1 MYLAEKAPEFF
12 PGASFAV
19 VHCNFTLRGGESD
32 SDEAFV
38 RSWCEEHSMQ
48 LYCTRFDTAAYASSE
63 GLSIE
68 MAARKLRYRRFAEI
82 CRNDGFNAVAVA
94 HNANDE
100 AETFLLNLLRGT
112 GTRGLRGMA
121 ADTVVEGARVL
132 RPMLGIS
139 RREILSWMTQNGR
152 TWREDSSNSDGQYK
166 RNRLRSRVLP
176 EFEAVNPAFL
186 RTLKKD
192 MAHIGEVDDIADS
205 YWETA
210 LDEGLLS
217 KDGMTLNLNVL
228 KRYTHSNYLLYRFMD
243 GRGFSEDTV
252 GALQKAVGNGS
263 AAGKIFEAGE
273 WLLEC
278 ASGRLLLR
286 PRGQETAGMNLT
298 IDAPGTYDTA
308 SQRIIVE
315 VCDAA
320 ELKELRQPEGTQ
332 IFGAL
337 RFPFTVRSRRDG
349 DWLNPLGLRGRK
361 KLSDLFNDLGY
372 SPSEKRSALAVVEGD
387 GSSSH
392 ISALLGKRIDEAQRV
407 TSRNTEILRIHL
419 IPKL

>member
-1 MYLAEKAPEFF
+1 
-12 PGASFAV
+12 
-19 VHCNFTLRGGESD
+19 
-32 SDEAFV
+32 
-38 RSWCEEHSMQ
+38 
-48 LYCTRFDTAAYASSE
+48 
-63 GLSIE
+63 
-68 MAARKLRYRRFAEI
+68 
-82 CRNDGFNAVAVA
+82 
-94 HNANDE
+94 
-100 AETFLLNLLRGT
+100 
-112 GTRGLRGMA
+112 
-121 ADTVVEGARVL
+121 
-132 RPMLGIS
+132 
-139 RREILSWMTQNGR
+139 
-152 TWREDSSNSDGQYK
+152 
-166 RNRLRSRVLP
+166 
-176 EFEAVNPAFL
+176 
-186 RTLKKD
+186 
-192 MAHIGEVDDIADS
+192 
-205 YWETA
+205 
-210 LDEGLLS
+210 
-217 KDGMTLNLNVL
+217 
-228 KRYTHSNYLLYRFMD
+228 
-243 GRGFSEDTV
+243 
-252 GALQKAVGNGS
+252 
-263 AAGKIFEAGE
+263 
-273 WLLEC
+273 
-278 ASGRLLLR
+278 
-286 PRGQETAGMNLT
+286 MNLT